1 MSQSSEIVDYLRDPA
16 SAAVIAA
23 CTTAA
28 YIHFKAKINNEGP
41 RELVEYAKP
50 AALVGILV
58 YVIVS
63 NGMGQRETI
72 STEPFR

>member
-1 MSQSSEIVDYLRDPA
+1 MSQSADVADYLRDPV
-16 SAAVIAA
+16 SAAMIASVA
-23 CTTAA
+23 TAA
-28 YIHFKAKINNEGP
+28 YIHFKSKLNNEGP
-41 RELVEYAKP
+41 RELVEYTKP

-63 NGMGQRETI
+63 GGIGQRETI